1 MAIRSIVGVRGN
13 DLYSGGQI
21 RIYNRDPKHRGVVIN
36 IKEEHAPHAEQ
47 ALCRS
52 ADEVLVLV
60 EALLDALK
68 EDMHHGVALDR
79 MNRPPD

>member
-1 MAIRSIVGVRGN
+1 
-13 DLYSGGQI
+13 
-21 RIYNRDPKHRGVVIN
+21 VVIN